1 MRGAH
6 VEVLALLA
14 MTGTGKALLLIGAG
28 VAGLF
33 TGIWLRSWRE
43 KRKK

>member
-1 MRGAH
+1 
-6 VEVLALLA
+6 VLALLA
-14 MTGTGKALLLIGAG
+14 MTASNKALLLIVAA

-33 TGIWLRSWRE
+33 TGLSLRSWRE